1 MKKMFTLNRKSRSRW
16 MLLLLLLVAGV
27 TNTLAAN
34 VTVSPTTGKLIAAKT
49 GGYNETGAVRGWSAM
64 WRHEQLN
71 LTLTVSD
78 FQNLTPGYELQTPA
92 GNICEYQKNSTI
104 GNKLVL
110 AGGEDYQGYMVLSLP
125 KGYKIT
131 GYKIVFLNNLDGS
144 TVKQMKGVAQDKT
157 VYETDKSFNTESAY
171 ANTGTMSG
179 NSDTKEYTLERNS
192 ENDESLGNQLYFK
205 IEHSATEYF
214 LLTIKSFEVFFSAE
228 GTFNAEVAPT
238 SKGAA
243 KSLVTIPFTTSKLD
257 LGPITRFQG
266 TGGTWYYG
274 YDYTKVTD
282 LPAYNYLYQE
292 DAVLDGVPADVAEN
306 KNIYPLTVDG
316 QTVFGFGNDT
326 YFVET
331 PTKLFTSTGLSTP
344 IGYRIVGA
352 VFTPL
357 WSTTTVPSTT
367 VEQDG
372 CYIYFTRRS
381 GYNTRYY
388 FLNHNLHYVETES
401 PEKWEVDEQKRIKCD
416 NGYLSCEGEGESRT
430 LSFSSVADN
439 IFNLRI
445 EENDGNNYIYYM
457 SDSGNKYY
465 LQTSTSS
472 TTTPSVV
479 KNLSSSSR
487 AKAVNTT
494 INVTVPAFNP
504 GSYTLTIYEPDGKA
518 IEKTLPVN
526 GATEPYTTTS
536 KFNNDAIKFKI
547 SGLEDGKQALLSVT
561 LLMQALDPYID
572 KMDIVCS
579 DANNVLELK
588 QTFTANDFSVSGG
601 RFVFYVPED
610 YGNQDLTFTFS
621 DLYSNY
627 GDETYYGNT
636 NSVNYGRYSF
646 VTSPY
651 FVPIDGYEDNGLYDA
666 AYNAGAPYTNK
677 VYTSTAGNVRFKFNN
692 AEDLK
697 NDGGQTGT
705 SYLMEYPFSVSQYL
719 QTYDPDVASN
729 PAKANFISCVL
740 NASKDDQKSDTYY
753 VFTADETRYNIAPG
767 SKKTVDGE
775 EVSVPHAWEH
785 RSYAFYRMD
794 IELRAKTFTPNISVE
809 KVYDKTC
816 YVKDGN
822 DVEDSMWKVT
832 LDTSDTEDGVKV
844 DGYLSVQ
851 EILDNIKGRE
861 ASGDKPAIVGKLD
874 PNNVNGPASMKQILC
889 MDATN
894 LVQIVKS
901 KSGNTTLDLQ
911 TLRNEMAANSLI
923 FMPENTTSIIDN
935 VAFKT
940 TSGSFRAG
948 RHIVLNDKQPFYTPY
963 DIRVDGANY
972 ATYTREYTTDAY
984 GKVTF
989 GTVMLPFTVS
999 VDDKGEHTN
1008 VAGVPGAG
1016 GKFTV
1021 NVMKNK
1027 QDIAVDKGVDY
1038 GKTYFAPLTGEET
1051 TVANTPY
1058 MINVTADP
1066 TPAEPAEDDETG
1078 TETESNVSYIV
1089 SEKGA
1094 LIVATTGGVVDP
1106 VVTDPEDNKKTTQ
1119 AFTGKYYVG
1128 EEAKG
1133 STLDNGT
1140 YDFTNKGSYSG
1151 GKFDRAISEDVF
1163 YFARDRYVNLHVL
1176 SSAKRYL
1183 YSYPFRSAYTY
1194 TASKSPAKQMKGFFV
1209 SFDELENGTTGI
1221 EDATTEADLMVRAG
1235 NGSITLTATRSQAVA
1250 IHAISGVNMNRI
1262 QLNAGETKVV
1272 NLPAGIYV
1280 VNNVKIVVK

>member
-1 MKKMFTLNRKSRSRW
+1 

-78 FQNLTPGYELQTPA
+78 FPTLTPGDELATPA
-92 GNICEYQKNSTI
+92 GNICEYQKNTTI

-110 AGGEDYQGYMVLSLP
+110 AGGQSYPGYMVLSLP

-144 TVKQMKGVAQDKT
+144 TVKQMTGVAQNKT
-157 VYETDKSFNTESAY
+157 VYETNKLFETESAY

-257 LGPITRFQG
+257 LGPITQFEG
-266 TGGTWYYG
+266 TSTGGIWSRPVYYYG

-367 VEQDG
+367 IQQTG
-372 CYIYFTRRS
+372 YYITNGGNLFLTDDLHFSRNSYF
-381 GYNTRYY
+381 
-388 FLNHNLHYVETES
+388 
-401 PEKWEVDEQKRIKCD
+401 KWEVDEQNRLKCD
-416 NGYLSCEGEGESRT
+416 KGYLACQGTGNTRT

-439 IFNLRI
+439 IFNLRV
-445 EENDGNNYIYYM
+445 EVNDGTNYIYYI

-465 LQTSTSS
+465 LRKANSASTNP
-472 TTTPSVV
+472 TVV
-479 KNLSSSSR
+479 LNLSSSNR
-487 AKAVNTT
+487 AEADNTT
-494 INVTVPAFNP
+494 LNVTVPAFNP

-526 GATEPYTTTS
+526 GATEAYTTTS

-547 SGLEDGKQALLSVT
+547 SGLENGKQALLSIT

-588 QTFTANDFSVSGG
+588 QTFSANDFSVSGG
-601 RFVFYVPED
+601 KFVFYVPED

-719 QTYDPDVASN
+719 QTYDPDVTSN
-729 PAKANFISCVL
+729 PEKANFISCVL
-740 NASKDDQKSDTYY
+740 NASKDEQKSDTYY

-767 SKKTVDGE
+767 SKKTVDGK

-861 ASGDKPAIVGKLD
+861 ASDDKPAIVGKLD

-901 KSGNTTLDLQ
+901 KKGNTTLDLQ

-1027 QDIAVDKGVDY
+1027 QEIAVEKGVDY
-1038 GKTYFAPLTGEET
+1038 GTAYFAPLTGEET

-1133 STLDNGT
+1133 STLDKGT

-1163 YFARDRYVNLHVL
+1163 YFARDRYINLHIL

-1194 TASKSPAKQMKGFFV
+1194 TASTSGAKQMKGFFV
-1209 SFDELENGTTGI
+1209 SFDELQGGTTGI
-1221 EDATTEADLMVRAG
+1221 DKAISEIDLMIRAG
-1235 NGSITLTATRSQAVA
+1235 KGTLSLTATRAQDVT
-1250 IHAISGVNMNRI
+1250 IHALSGMRMERV
-1262 QLNAGETKVV
+1262 QLNAGESHVV
-1272 NLPAGIYV
+1272 SLPAGIYV
-1280 VNNVKIVVK
+1280 VNGTKIVVK